1 LISVVAIGVISIIIP
16 RIMMAVVRMRTFVI
30 IPLVII
36 TVVRMR
42 TSVIIPLVIMVVV
55 RMRASVIIPLIIM
68 AVVVNINRATLL
80 GSVAAVF
87 LRDGQ
92 HRSDP

>member
-1 LISVVAIGVISIIIP
+1 MKLSILISVAVIMVIP
-16 RIMMAVVRMRTFVI
+16 ITLFRMRMSAVVTMRM
-30 IPLVII
+30 
-36 TVVRMR
+36 TVVTMR
-42 TSVIIPLVIMVVV
+42 TSIIVLMVRMTVV
-55 RMRASVIIPLIIM
+55 RMRASAIIPLVVM
-68 AVVVNINRATLL
+68 AIVVNINRATLL